1 MKLQTVAEV
10 AAIEGSWDTK
20 ALRMTDHAQKLES
33 KSLLALTTLNLLVG
47 AVEQA
52 IELGDWKVD
61 GRCDPDMT
69 LSCAR
74 DLLFDNGYEKSLD
87 TLAQEV

>member
-20 ALRMTDHAQKLES
+20 ALRMADHAQKLES
-33 KSLLALTTLNLLVG
+33 KSLLALATLNLLVD

-74 DLLFDNGYEKSLD
+74 DLLFDNGYEKSID

>member
-33 KSLLALTTLNLLVG
+33 KSLLALATLNLLVD

>member
-10 AAIEGSWDTK
+10 AAIEGNWDTK

-33 KSLLALTTLNLLVG
+33 KSLLALATLNLLVD

>member
-1 MKLQTVAEV
+1 MKLQTVAEI
-10 AAIEGSWDTK
+10 AAIEGNWDTK

-33 KSLLALTTLNLLVG
+33 KSLLALATLNLLVD

>member
-33 KSLLALTTLNLLVG
+33 KSLLALATLNLLVD

-52 IELGDWKVD
+52 IEFGDWKVD
-61 GRCDPDMT
+61 GRCDPDMA

-87 TLAQEV
+87 TIVEPV